1 MKKYM
6 SNAEMDR
13 MEKHFG
19 AKKSEKSTK
28 IDWRLVVETAM
39 VVFTI
44 GLAIIVQLM

>member
-19 AKKSEKSTK
+19 AIKTQKSNK
-28 IDWRLVVETAM
+28 IDWWLVVETAM
-39 VVFTI
+39 VFYMI
-44 GLAIIVQLM
+44 GMVIIYNL

>member
-19 AKKSEKSTK
+19 AKKSEKATK
-28 IDWRLVVETAM
+28 IDWWLVAETAM
-39 VVFTI
+39 VFFMLGMV
-44 GLAIIVQLM
+44 IIYNL